1 MKLFLVGWRPPGGV
15 DPGRGRDALGEL
27 LVRLPY
33 FDPAAAETWTGP
45 SGRVTLSCVGHEPE
59 RLGGVRYLE
68 ADDRG
73 MALFSGRPF
82 RWTDDG
88 GADGAAPL
96 DPAFYRRPAGEWAA
110 SVDGRCTAIRCDDER
125 GELELYTDPLGAY
138 PLYAGEAQGTR
149 WFSNSAELVHSAL
162 DTDELDIGVIASVLG
177 CGFSLR
183 GDPVWTR
190 VRRLPRGTVL
200 RLRAGRRDDIT
211 HLLPLERIAPVGGR
225 FEPERSAAALVA
237 VTGALA
243 AWPGRPVLLQLSGGR
258 DSRLVYAA
266 ALRAEVEF
274 EVVTAGTADLPDVQ
288 IARALCERTGVPH
301 RLLGPDP
308 EGAVNER
315 AADAARIIGATSAG
329 AFSLEDAAGYPL
341 AQSQGPLPLWLGGQG
356 GEIAR
361 RYYGRAGGDGAGELS
376 GALARPALNS
386 AGVLNDHGERLVL
399 AQIRASVSEQLA
411 AGVAAERVPD
421 LFYLLNRMASWGGT
435 GFGSVEYGKGDSLS
449 PLWCRG
455 LLPHQLEAAADGP
468 ETFHTET
475 LGSLSPELAG
485 LSYAEDVPRRGDSSA
500 FAGVCELV
508 ADAVAAQPSHP
519 AWRVLDRR
527 SVEELVASEPGGFG
541 AREVRSVWRLATV
554 FMGAGTRV
562 PA

>member
-1 MKLFLVGWRPPGGV
+1 MKLFLVGWRPSGGV
-15 DPGRGRDALGEL
+15 DPGRGSDALDAL
-27 LVRLPY
+27 LARLPY

-82 RWTDDG
+82 CWTEGG
-88 GADGAAPL
+88 GADGIAPL

-125 GELELYTDPLGAY
+125 GELELYTDPLGSY
-138 PLYAGEAQGTR
+138 PVYGGEAEGTR
-149 WFSNSAELVHSAL
+149 WFSNSAELVRSAL
-162 DTDELDIGVIASVLG
+162 DTDEPDIGVIASVLG
-177 CGFSLR
+177 CGYSLR

-200 RLRAGRRDDIT
+200 RLRAGGRDDVT
-211 HLLPLERIAPVGGR
+211 HLLPLARIAPVGGR

-237 VTGALA
+237 ATAALA

-258 DSRLVYAA
+258 DSRIVFAA

-274 EVVTAGTADLPDVQ
+274 EVVTAGTADLLDVQ
-288 IARALCERTGVPH
+288 VARAICEQTGVPH
-301 RLLGPDP
+301 RLLGWDP
-308 EGAVNER
+308 EGAVSER

-329 AFSLEDAAGYPL
+329 AFSLEDVAGYPL
-341 AQSQGPLPLWLGGQG
+341 AQSEGPLPLWLGGQG

-361 RYYGRAGGDGAGELS
+361 RYYGRAGGDGVDELS
-376 GALARPALNS
+376 GALARRALKF
-386 AGVLNDHGERLVL
+386 GRVLNEDGESLVV
-399 AQIRASVSEQLA
+399 AMIRASVSEQVA
-411 AGVAAERVPD
+411 AGVAADRVPE
-421 LFYLLNRMASWGGT
+421 LFYLLNRMASWAGT
-435 GFGSVEYGKGDSLS
+435 GFGSVEYGKGDPLS

-455 LLPHQLEAAADGP
+455 LLPHQLEATADGP
-468 ETFHTET
+468 ETFHTQT

-485 LSYAEDVPRRGDSSA
+485 LPYTEYVPRRGDSPA
-500 FAGVCELV
+500 FAAVCELV
-508 ADAVAAQPSHP
+508 ADAVAGQPSHP
-519 AWRVLDRR
+519 AWQVLDRR
-527 SVEELVASEPGGFG
+527 SVEELVASEPAEFG
-541 AREVRSVWRLATV
+541 TREVCNVWRLATV
-554 FMGAGTRV
+554 FMGAGTQV
-562 PA
+562 LA